1 MLPVRHRDG
10 MPRTSVDDT
19 IRDGAGRAAQL
30 LRSRTCGYSRS
41 WRSRNNTRQRR
52 EANHRQRAG
61 AIFLATA
68 LRTGVVSAAIRD
80 HYLTRLRARMTR
92 IAVIAVIAVIASALA
107 NLRVLSPLSRAII
120 VLGWAHISPW
130 SAAWRLTR
138 DRAS

>member
-1 MLPVRHRDG
+1 MLPAHHRDG
-10 MPRTSVDDT
+10 MRRTSVDDT
-19 IRDGAGRAAQL
+19 IRDGAGRAAQR
-30 LRSRTCGYSRS
+30 LRSRTCGYSRA

-52 EANHRQRAG
+52 GANHRQRAG

-68 LRTGVVSAAIRD
+68 LRSGVVSAAIRD

-92 IAVIAVIAVIASALA
+92 IAVIAVIASALA

>member
-30 LRSRTCGYSRS
+30 LRSRTCGYSRA

-52 EANHRQRAG
+52 GANHRQRAG

-92 IAVIAVIAVIASALA
+92 IAVIASALA